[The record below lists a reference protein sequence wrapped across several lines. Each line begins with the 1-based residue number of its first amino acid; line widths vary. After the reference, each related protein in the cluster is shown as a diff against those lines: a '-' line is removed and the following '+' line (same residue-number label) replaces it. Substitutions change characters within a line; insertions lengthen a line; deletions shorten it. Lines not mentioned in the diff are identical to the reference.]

1 MKSHTVAEGDCISS
15 IAFENGMLWQT
26 IWEHSSNQDLRS
38 LRKDPNVL
46 YPGDVVHIPD
56 PEEKEEDV
64 ALDQR
69 HTFRLNGVPAQLD
82 LQFLFEGVPRVNEHF
97 KIDVVGTVTEGKT
110 DEEGRVSV
118 PIPPNAKKGTIT
130 LGEGLE
136 ARTYDL
142 GLGKL
147 DPVEEITGTQARLN
161 NLGYG
166 CTVSGSWDDE
176 SREAMSAF
184 QMATD
189 LPVTGEIDSDVLERL
204 DSMHSGE

>member
-1 MKSHTVAEGDCISS
+1 MKSHTVAEGDCLNS

-26 IWEHSSNQDLRS
+26 IWDHSSNQPLRQ

-56 PEEKEEDV
+56 PEEKEESV

-82 LQFLFEGVPRVNEHF
+82 LQFLFEGAPRANEHF
-97 KIDVVGTVTEGKT
+97 KIDVAGKVTEGQT
-110 DEEGRVSV
+110 DEEGRVWV

-142 GLGKL
+142 SLGKL
-147 DPVEEITGTQARLN
+147 DPVEEITGTQARLS

-166 CTVSGSWDDE
+166 CAVSGNWDDE

-184 QMATD
+184 QTAMGLA
-189 LPVTGEIDSDVLERL
+189 VTGEADAETLERL
-204 DSMHSGE
+204 DAMHSGE